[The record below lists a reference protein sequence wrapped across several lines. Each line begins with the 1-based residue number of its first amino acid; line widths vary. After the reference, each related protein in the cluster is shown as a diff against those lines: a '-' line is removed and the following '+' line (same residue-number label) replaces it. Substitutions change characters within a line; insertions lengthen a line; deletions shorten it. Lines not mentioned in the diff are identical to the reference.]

1 MSNMRV
7 AATPQRRIK
16 PAFTVQKLEG
26 KRKMTLIGRD
36 AKGNKQEKVVEVDAG
51 YMVKFSKGHSI
62 RVAND
67 AELKRLGFDQT
78 IPLIDD
84 GNQDADEA
92 VGYIDNPIAA
102 AAS

>member
-1 MSNMRV
+1 MRNMRV
-7 AATPQRRIK
+7 AAPQRQRIK

-26 KRKMTLIGRD
+26 KRKMTIIGRD
-36 AKGNKQEKVVEVDAG
+36 AKGARTEKEVERDAG
-51 YMVKFSKGHSI
+51 YLVTLSKGHSL

-84 GNQDADEA
+84 SDSGDDEA
-92 VGYIDNPIAA
+92 VGFINNPIAA
-102 AAS
+102 AS